1 MKAPG
6 SFTSVSVTLFSDVN
20 KEVKMRRLEYLP
32 GYCLF
37 ALVLLCSLCMVSVSA
52 EVLDRIVAVVNNEI
66 ILLSDLERETAAT
79 AELAEE
85 DGTTREDIL
94 ERMINRRIL
103 FDEAVKFR
111 LKNVASD
118 EQAVVD
124 LYIERRIRSL
134 IHISLKES
142 EAYYLDNS
150 ETYGETDFYEVKDE
164 IESILEEKELEARL
178 KKHIEELRR
187 TTYIRIQLDES
198 EEGD

>member
-1 MKAPG
+1 
-6 SFTSVSVTLFSDVN
+6 
-20 KEVKMRRLEYLP
+20 
-32 GYCLF
+32 
-37 ALVLLCSLCMVSVSA
+37 MVSVSA

-79 AELAEE
+79 AELADE